1 VPVDAMFV
9 GTGIIEIYLSESNS
23 LKDKRG
29 ILKRI
34 VKRTQNEFNVSVAEI
49 GANEHWKKALIGFA
63 MVGNDK
69 PYINRKIDLIFNF
82 VEELRLAE
90 VVNAKFEI
98 MSFSAS
104 LSTGNYEED
113 KYG

>member
-1 VPVDAMFV
+1 MFV
-9 GTGIIEIYLSESNS
+9 GTGIIELYITDSNS

-29 ILKRI
+29 ILSRI
-34 VKRTQNEFNVSVAEI
+34 LKRTQHEFNISIAEI
-49 GANEHWKKALIGFA
+49 GANEHWKKALVGFA
-63 MVGNDK
+63 VVGNDK
-69 PYINRKIDLIFNF
+69 PYINRKIDHIFNF

-98 MSFSAS
+98 LSFSAS
-104 LSTGNYEED
+104 LSTGNYEEG

>member
-1 VPVDAMFV
+1 MFVGAMFV
-9 GTGIIEIYLSESNS
+9 GTGIIEIYMTDSKS

-29 ILKRI
+29 ILSRI
-34 VKRTQNEFNVSVAEI
+34 LKRTQNEFNVSIAEI
-49 GANEHWKKALIGFA
+49 GANEHWKKSLVGFA
-63 MVGNDK
+63 VVGNDK
-69 PYINRKIDLIFNF
+69 SYINRKIDHIFNF

-104 LSTGNYEED
+104 LSIGNYEEG